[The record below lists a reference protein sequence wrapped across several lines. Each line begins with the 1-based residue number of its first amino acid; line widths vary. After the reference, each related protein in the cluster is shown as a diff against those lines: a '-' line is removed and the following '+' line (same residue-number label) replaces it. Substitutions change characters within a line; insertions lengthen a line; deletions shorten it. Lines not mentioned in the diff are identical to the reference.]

1 MISYILSV
9 IVGIL
14 FFIADRYTKN
24 IVASTFYLSET
35 KDFIP
40 GFIDFTYI
48 HNRGGAWGMLSGY
61 TWLLVSMTVIIMLVC
76 IALLLKWGFKD
87 KLMFWAVSLI
97 FFGGLGNMYD
107 RLFNGGNV
115 VDFIHLSFM
124 PEFPVFNVAD
134 CAIVIGAGL
143 FILYF
148 VIGMIKESRE
158 KKEIVIPE
166 DKKDE

>member
-115 VDFIHLSFM
+115 VDFIHLSFI

-166 DKKDE
+166 EKKDE